1 MAKNRRNSLN
11 KCVWIHR
18 VDSMFKTLLAAAAVT
33 FAFVGA
39 GSAATLTPGPGS
51 NAIIADESYD
61 YFSTGVASNAAGS
74 LVFNLDVAPADA
86 PIFAEAAVSTL
97 ELSSDFVG
105 LTVTLTNV
113 SGTTAIAPTT
123 TSASGSIYDMST
135 LFDSGDLSQT
145 ITISWTGVTDVR
157 PSGRAFVNLSIIT
170 SAAPIPLPA
179 GGLLL
184 ISALGGVA
192 ALRRRR
198 KQAA

>member
-1 MAKNRRNSLN
+1 
-11 KCVWIHR
+11 
-18 VDSMFKTLLAAAAVT
+18 MFKTLLAAAVT

-51 NAIIADESYD
+51 NAIIVDEAYD
-61 YFSTGVASNAAGS
+61 FSTDIVPNTADS
-74 LVFNLDVAPADA
+74 LVFNLDVAAADA
-86 PIFAEAAVSTL
+86 PILAEAAVSTL

-105 LTVTLTNV
+105 LTVTLTNA
-113 SGTTAIAPTT
+113 SGTTAILPTT

-135 LFDSGDLSQT
+135 IFDSGDLSQT
-145 ITISWTGVTDVR
+145 ITISWTGVTDVK
-157 PSGRAFVNLSIIT
+157 PGKGKAHVDLSIIT

-184 ISALGGVA
+184 ISALGGIA
-192 ALRRRR
+192 GLRRR